1 MRRKTHVTRQDIP
14 ICRPHSTLTGGRST
28 RIRVWRGPSPRQ
40 RPPKTLSTQRPPPH
54 SRFGRYSRTD
64 LPSDHSNPPHRRTRQ
79 ACLDRRPSPGSSP
92 AAPLPQHPRVTHPTA
107 RTRARSPCSHLAR
120 HPPHRVLRLCTT
132 PPLLRSSTSPPQHCT
147 PRQACVRKH
156 THKRSQR
163 AVASVCVL
171 LSVFAWMWQLTKSP
185 ETPRAHSYSGSATR
199 CTAARA
205 RPSAPSRQATTRT
218 RRRPR

>member
-79 ACLDRRPSPGSSP
+79 ACLDRRAKPCFEPGR
-92 AAPLPQHPRVTHPTA
+92 PLPQHPRVTHHTHAP
-107 RTRARSPCSHLAR
+107 SPCSHLAR

-132 PPLLRSSTSPPQHCT
+132 PPLLRSSTSLRH
-147 PRQACVRKH
+147 PRPRRVCYSLAPRSCLSGPLAHYRATHIKQSPRPLLSAARTH
-156 THKRSQR
+156 T
-163 AVASVCVL
+163 VL
-171 LSVFAWMWQLTKSP
+171 LL
-185 ETPRAHSYSGSATR
+185 
-199 CTAARA
+199 
-205 RPSAPSRQATTRT
+205 
-218 RRRPR
+218 

>member
-79 ACLDRRPSPGSSP
+79 ACLDRRP
-92 AAPLPQHPRVTHPTA
+92 A
-107 RTRARSPCSHLAR
+107 RGRARPHHYHNTHASPTRPHARAHR
-120 HPPHRVLRLCTT
+120 HPALTSRGIHHIECSASAPHLRSSA
-132 PPLLRSSTSPPQHCT
+132 PPLLRHSTA
-147 PRQACVRKH
+147 PRGKHACASTH
-156 THKRSQR
+156 TS
-163 AVASVCVL
+163 VAN
-171 LSVFAWMWQLTKSP
+171 
-185 ETPRAHSYSGSATR
+185 
-199 CTAARA
+199 
-205 RPSAPSRQATTRT
+205 APLPLPAFF
-218 RRRPR
+218 

>member
-79 ACLDRRPSPGSSP
+79 ACLDRRPSPVSSP
-92 AAPLPQHPRVTHPTA
+92 AHTTTTTPTRHPPHA
-107 RTRARSPCSHLAR
+107 RTVTHLAR

-132 PPLLRSSTSPPQHCT
+132 PPLLRSFLSATHDHDAGLAPRSCLSGPLAHYRATHIKQSPRPLLSAART
-147 PRQACVRKH
+147 H
-156 THKRSQR
+156 T
-163 AVASVCVL
+163 VL
-171 LSVFAWMWQLTKSP
+171 LL
-185 ETPRAHSYSGSATR
+185 
-199 CTAARA
+199 
-205 RPSAPSRQATTRT
+205 
-218 RRRPR
+218 